1 MKKVMTLIEIL
12 DVPEL
17 RSLVD
22 QIEELAGETES
33 ELVRIRTEL
42 ITELKLTTGY
52 SYSLYIVTGI
62 KRPALFAGLF
72 CFCNIIFDFD

>member
-22 QIEELAGETES
+22 QIEELAGETEA

-42 ITELKLTTGY
+42 ITELKLKTGY
-52 SYSLYIVTGI
+52 SYSL
-62 KRPALFAGLF
+62 
-72 CFCNIIFDFD
+72 